1 MVCQMAESV
10 FLTFLFFSHEIEIA
24 VIKSAGVGCHSL
36 KSGVFLSVKA
46 AEVMHS

>member
-10 FLTFLFFSHEIEIA
+10 FLTFLFSHEIEIA